1 MEDELNLR
9 ISQDNI
15 GIFLRNRCRE
25 RCQNIP
31 QRVFYCTILKNWAV
45 FEDTTQTVERKTIE
59 LFQ

>member
-45 FEDTTQTVERKTIE
+45 FGEYSKIGKEIRIE